1 MFFII
6 QGRQIQKFNKKLTD
20 HQMFSYLLI
29 ISFPIKK
36 ISMFYYF
43 FKKIGVCSC
52 QNFEA
57 FLIFI
62 EEMLMKLNWFKFTW
76 DDLDICNNLKKRFIC
91 CVPYWMLCHAPI
103 YHSCFDW
110 LNRVPKNIKL
120 CEEKPDNISRLS
132 SSRRYKMGMH
142 LILLRHSQCGIN

>member
-62 EEMLMKLNWFKFTW
+62 EEMLMKLNWFKFT
-76 DDLDICNNLKKRFIC
+76 
-91 CVPYWMLCHAPI
+91 
-103 YHSCFDW
+103 
-110 LNRVPKNIKL
+110 
-120 CEEKPDNISRLS
+120 
-132 SSRRYKMGMH
+132 
-142 LILLRHSQCGIN
+142 